1 MDVVNDL
8 YKGMCMVLPN
18 EYDFLSGEL
27 RKTDHSAY
35 LGNSIEIWN
44 ATAEFWKAS
53 YAHFSDWPTPKPWLV
68 DPDDLEAMDEAPE
81 CPPKCE
87 ERRLWILLYTTFWN
101 GTQLCV

>member
-44 ATAEFWKAS
+44 ATAEF
-53 YAHFSDWPTPKPWLV
+53 
-68 DPDDLEAMDEAPE
+68 
-81 CPPKCE
+81 
-87 ERRLWILLYTTFWN
+87 
-101 GTQLCV
+101 